1 MSIFIFISISI
12 SISCFVFIFISLSIY
27 LPIHLSIYLSVYLS
41 IYRSIDLSI
50 YLSVSHNLV
59 ESSQN
64 QMLSMLIEPNWHRVS
79 KPSHFFSL
87 DACLGTIA
95 VSSSLTIPRSGTIIS
110 SVANM
115 FMIHDGKNECNPTLP
130 NVCGMKAAHH
140 LQRATKAFHI
150 SKHILR

>member
-27 LPIHLSIYLSVYLS
+27 LSIHLSIYLSVYLS
-41 IYRSIDLSI
+41 IDLSI
-50 YLSVSHNLV
+50 YLSICQCPTIWLNLAKTKCY
-59 ESSQN
+59 QCWLN
-64 QMLSMLIEPNWHRVS
+64 PNWHRVS

-115 FMIHDGKNECNPTLP
+115 FMIHDGKIECNPTLP

-150 SKHILR
+150 SKHILRW